1 MNEDKELLKKIAGY
15 VLELS
20 ARVRLLENSQNQI
33 KKSDEYTSLLN
44 SLYSDLKQMFELK
57 KEIDSK

>member
-57 KEIDSK
+57 KEIESK